1 MGKAT
6 KEHRKK
12 IAKRNDNIIA
22 KKKSFNNKIE
32 QLREMIM
39 NGKLNEQ
46 NQIINSEVGG
56 EIQTIDLSTEL
67 ETLTDETK

>member
-39 NGKLNEQ
+39 SGKLNEQ
-46 NQIINSEVGG
+46 NQIINSEVDG
-56 EIQTIDLSTEL
+56 EIQTIDLATEL
-67 ETLTDETK
+67 ETLTDERK

>member
-39 NGKLNEQ
+39 SGKLAEQ
-46 NQIINSEVGG
+46 NQIINSEVEG
-56 EIQTIDLSTEL
+56 EIETIDLPQP
-67 ETLTDETK
+67 ETISDAAE